1 MRPTFSTAS
10 NFPPVFTLFYCFIVL
25 LFVFLDNSMVL
36 QGECGQHSAQLAS
49 FAGYTLENRQRIA
62 PGLWGYAPGGAPL
75 STCMYPP
82 PHMTCMYPPDHMDC
96 EGTHQEVLH
105 FRLAWNFSSF
115 LIWHACIL
123 LLIWHACILLLIWHA
138 CILLFIWH
146 RCSTLDL
153 PGISH
158 HSGIYIYIHTHT
170 YIHIYI
176 CIHIIYIYISS
187 WAPKLYAVFEMY
199 IYMYMCIYKY
209 IIYKYINIL
218 YIRCS
223 TFDLAGISRPS
234 GIFCWPLSR
243 ANWSFRQMWCSSWA
257 LGALGG
263 GGTLGKKRY
272 LLKSSLDSGFV

>member
-138 CILLFIWH
+138 CILLFIWQVLNS
-146 RCSTLDL
+146 RLAWDFSSFWD
-153 PGISH
+153 
-158 HSGIYIYIHTHT
+158 IYIYIHTHIYT
-170 YIHIYI
+170 YIHMYTYN
-176 CIHIIYIYISS
+176 IYIYIILS
-187 WAPKLYAVFEMY
+187 PKIVCSIRDVY
-199 IYMYMCIYKY
+199 IYVYVY
-209 IIYKYINIL
+209 I
-218 YIRCS
+218 
-223 TFDLAGISRPS
+223 
-234 GIFCWPLSR
+234 
-243 ANWSFRQMWCSSWA
+243 
-257 LGALGG
+257 
-263 GGTLGKKRY
+263 
-272 LLKSSLDSGFV
+272 